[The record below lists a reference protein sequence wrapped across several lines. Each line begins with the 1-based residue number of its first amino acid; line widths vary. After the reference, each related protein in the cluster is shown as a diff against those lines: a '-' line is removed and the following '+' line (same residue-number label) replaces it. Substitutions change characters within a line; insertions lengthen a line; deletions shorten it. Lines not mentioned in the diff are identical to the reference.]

1 MGEKK
6 PAAGN
11 GVSHEGHR
19 QRMKERFLQNGLESL
34 SGHEVLELLLYY
46 ALPYRDTNDLGH
58 RLEDDFG
65 SLVNVLDAS
74 PVDLQRVEG
83 VTPHVATLLT
93 LCGQLA
99 HRYQKERYAV
109 GQLLHTTA
117 ALGRFL
123 IPYFAGKKEE
133 SVMLVSMDNRGKLL
147 NATRIFEGS
156 VNSSQFNYRM
166 AVQQAL
172 RDNATV
178 VVLAHNHPNGHALFS
193 EADKNTTRAFAQ
205 VLELMDIQL
214 LDHIVVSETDF
225 VSMAESG
232 DTAHFFSSDRLPPLK
247 AVASP
252 KG

>member
-6 PAAGN
+6 PTG
-11 GVSHEGHR
+11 GSEVSHGGHR
-19 QRMKERFLQNGLESL
+19 QRMKERFLKNGLESL
-34 SGHEVLELLLYY
+34 NGHEVLELLLYY

-74 PVDLQRVEG
+74 YVDLQQVAG

-109 GQLLHTTA
+109 GQLLHNTA

-123 IPYFAGKKEE
+123 VPYFAGKKEE

-147 NATRIFEGS
+147 NATRVFEGS
-156 VNSSQFNYRM
+156 VNSAQFNYRV

-178 VVLAHNHPNGHALFS
+178 VALAHNHPNGHATFS
-193 EADKNTTRAFAQ
+193 DADKNTTRSFAQ
-205 VLELMDIQL
+205 VLDL
-214 LDHIVVSETDF
+214 LEIRLIDHIVVSGTDYT
-225 VSMAESG
+225 SMAESG
-232 DTAHFFSSDRLPPLK
+232 DAASVFSSDRLPPLK
-247 AVASP
+247 AVASV
-252 KG
+252 KD